1 MAKVKNFI
9 EEWWY
14 VILMVVFIIGFIL
27 VIILEAT
34 APKLTEGLVM
44 NKIASPGYHHCVE
57 NGKCV
62 YESPKWIVMVQD
74 GEDKDWWYVT
84 ENYYDS
90 VHVGDWVKK

>member
-1 MAKVKNFI
+1 
-9 EEWWY
+9 
-14 VILMVVFIIGFIL
+14 
-27 VIILEAT
+27 
-34 APKLTEGLVM
+34 M